1 MNGID
6 ACGNFVNGKL
16 YWVWNRI
23 PSCHDGRKIL
33 TFDLSSA
40 TFGEMEKPA
49 HRVASAEWTLQV
61 LGGHLCSSCYRV
73 GRCKDVWRMEK
84 YGVKESWTNVLS
96 MPNLSGP
103 NGGIS
108 GQAIFLSKE
117 GEIVC
122 KFREV
127 LALYDPKHNTHMH
140 LRITNLGALSQVNV
154 YVESLVLPNA
164 VEGVPVHWA

>member
-1 MNGID
+1 
-6 ACGNFVNGKL
+6 
-16 YWVWNRI
+16 
-23 PSCHDGRKIL
+23 
-33 TFDLSSA
+33 
-40 TFGEMEKPA
+40 
-49 HRVASAEWTLQV
+49 
-61 LGGHLCSSCYRV
+61 
-73 GRCKDVWRMEK
+73 MEK
-84 YGVKESWTNVLS
+84 YGVKESWTKVLS
-96 MPNLSGP
+96 IPNLSGP

-122 KFREV
+122 KFGEVLALYDGRKILTFNLSSETFGEDVWRMEKYGVKESWTKVLSIPNLSGPNGGISGQAIFLSKEVEIVCKFREV

-140 LRITNLGALSQVNV
+140 MRITNLGALSQVNV